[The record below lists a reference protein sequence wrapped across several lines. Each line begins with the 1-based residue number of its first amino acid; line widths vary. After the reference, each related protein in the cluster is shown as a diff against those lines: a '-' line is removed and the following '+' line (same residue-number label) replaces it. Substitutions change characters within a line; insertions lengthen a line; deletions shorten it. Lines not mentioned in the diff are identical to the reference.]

1 MDFSTEFVALRDRLL
16 AAQDKAFRTE
26 KNAEL
31 EGRMA
36 AFSSAYTIKSA
47 RKILGLMPTGG
58 VGHAHEYR
66 LLFAVPQL
74 DADGLADWWEYAQRA
89 FTALV
94 QPDDNHDFS
103 IVSVI
108 LAAWEVDKEVPK
120 RLKKL
125 ALEQQFSGGKQGWGS
140 VRMAAVDLSGRKVH
154 VSRTGDA
161 LKNIIKPLL

>member
-74 DADGLADWWEYAQRA
+74 DADGLADWWEYAQRTFA
-89 FTALV
+89 ALV